1 MSVVKAVGLVKQGI
15 TGRKR
20 SDYPVSDQ
28 VIDVAVM
35 AGVYAVVGVLE
46 VLLDVWRVRRSGKGE
61 VESVGSGS
69 PVVREEAWNGE
80 RGGF

>member
-1 MSVVKAVGLVKQGI
+1 MNVVKAVGLVNQGI
-15 TGRKR
+15 TGRKG

-61 VESVGSGS
+61 AKSVGSGS
-69 PVVREEAWNGE
+69 PVREEAWNGE
-80 RGGF
+80 RGPF